1 MTIYLYSGTP
11 GSGKSLHAT
20 ADIKDAIFWRK
31 HPRPVICNYDLA
43 ITGDKRKYFTYKPN
57 HDLHPQ
63 WLVDFSKEWFK
74 SHPFKED
81 RILLVIDECQLLFNS
96 REWNNPERMAWLEFF
111 SQHRHYG
118 YKVIFVAQSDKMV
131 DRQFRALIE
140 YDVNHRKLGN
150 FGFVGAVMS
159 AFFLGRLHVA
169 VTRYYGLS
177 ERVGVKW
184 FLARKGIFKLYDSY
198 TSFERTSTT
207 VHDGDTEGG
216 APSRAGVRARRN
228 RRAA

>member
-20 ADIKDAIFWRK
+20 ADIKDALFWRRY
-31 HPRPVICNYDLA
+31 PRDVICNYDLA
-43 ITGDKRKYFTYKPN
+43 LPESKRPFFHYKPN
-57 HDLHPQ
+57 SELHPS
-63 WLVDFSKEWFK
+63 WLVDFSKEYFK
-74 SHPFKED
+74 SHKFGED
-81 RILLVIDECQLLFNS
+81 KILLVIDECQLLFNS

-140 YDVNHRKLGN
+140 YDVNHRKLSN
-150 FGFVGAVMS
+150 FGLVGALMS
-159 AFFLGRLHVA
+159 LMFLGRLHVA

-177 ERVGVKW
+177 ERVGVHW
-184 FLARKGIFKLYDSY
+184 FVARKGIFKLYDSY
-198 TSFERTSTT
+198 TSFRRTGSA
-207 VHDGDTEGG
+207 VAGGDTTGG
-216 APSRAGVRARRN
+216 APPDAADPVRRR